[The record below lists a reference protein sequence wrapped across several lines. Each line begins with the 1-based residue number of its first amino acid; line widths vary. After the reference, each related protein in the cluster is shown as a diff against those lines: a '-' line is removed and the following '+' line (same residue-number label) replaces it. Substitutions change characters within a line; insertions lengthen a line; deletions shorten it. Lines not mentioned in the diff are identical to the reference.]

1 MNYQQEI
8 EELLETTAEQN
19 ASDLHLTIGRYPTLR
34 VHGGLVPLIKK
45 NILSPKDTEGLAY
58 ALISEEQKKKFLEE
72 KELDFSYNFRDRARF
87 RCNLYFQ
94 RGYIS
99 AALRLIPA
107 KIKTIEELN
116 LPQILKQF
124 CKEPQGFFLSVGPTG
139 HGKTTTLAAMVDLIN
154 HSRNDHI
161 LTIEDPIEYLFIP
174 DRAIVSQREVGADT
188 ADFSR
193 AMKAMFREDIDV
205 AMIGEMRDAETIAAA
220 VTAAETGHLV
230 VSTLHT
236 NNASQTIDRIIDS
249 FPAGQQGQIRSQLS
263 NSLIGIVSQRLIPK
277 IEGGLVPA
285 VEILIATP
293 AVRNLIRENKTYEID
308 LVIETSAE
316 MGMVSLNRSLSDL
329 VRRREISLENAETYS
344 LNPQELRMLLRG

>member
-19 ASDLHLTIGRYPTLR
+19 ASDLHLAIGRYPTLR

-45 NILSPKDTEGLAY
+45 SILSPKDTEGMAF

-154 HSRNDHI
+154 HTRNDHI
-161 LTIEDPIEYLFIP
+161 ITIEDPIEYLFIP
-174 DRAIVSQREVGADT
+174 DRAIISQREVGTDT
-188 ADFSR
+188 ASFHR
-193 AMKAMFREDIDV
+193 ALKAMFREDIDA

-220 VTAAETGHLV
+220 VTAAETGHFV